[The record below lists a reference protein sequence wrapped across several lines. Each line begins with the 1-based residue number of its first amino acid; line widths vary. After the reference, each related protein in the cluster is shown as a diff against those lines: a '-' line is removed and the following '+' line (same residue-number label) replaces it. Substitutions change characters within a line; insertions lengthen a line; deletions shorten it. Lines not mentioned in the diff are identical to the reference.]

1 MIFPFLLLK
10 APVSCN
16 KRIENSPASVKS
28 MIQFITLA
36 KRSFPGQLDPSPA
49 SATAKSSCLAAV
61 AEFIFIFTFTFIAKE
76 ELYHRQDHRCSFKS
90 DPRSVVR
97 PGEGNRPRPATKLLL
112 SAKIKA

>member
-28 MIQFITLA
+28 MIQFKTMA

-49 SATAKSSCLAAV
+49 SAIAMSSCLAAV
-61 AEFIFIFTFTFIAKE
+61 AEFILIFTFIAKE